1 MNAKDLICTAIG
13 AIGGA
18 IAAAFGGWNAAL
30 LALIICMAIDYF
42 TGVIV
47 ALVFHRSP
55 KSDSGGLNSSVG
67 FKGLLR
73 KIAVLLIVVVA
84 NQVDILIGT
93 TYVRDAVVIGF
104 CANEIISV
112 LENAGLMGIP
122 IPSVLLKAIDLL
134 KNKGEKK
141 EE

>member
-30 LALIICMAIDYF
+30 LALIIRMAIDYF

-122 IPSVLLKAIDLL
+122 IPSVLLKAIDVL

>member
-30 LALIICMAIDYF
+30 LALIIFMAIDYF

-122 IPSVLLKAIDLL
+122 IPSVLLKTIDVL

>member
-1 MNAKDLICTAIG
+1 MDVKTLTCTVIG
-13 AIGGA
+13 AVGGA
-18 IAAAFGGWNAAL
+18 IAAAFGGWNSAL
-30 LALIICMAIDYF
+30 LALIICMAADYI

-47 ALVFHRSP
+47 ALAFHSSP
-55 KSDSGGLNSSVG
+55 KTDTGGLSSAVG

-104 CANEIISV
+104 CANEIISL

-122 IPSVLLKAIDLL
+122 IPNVLLRAIDVL
-134 KNKGEKK
+134 KNKGEK

>member
-1 MNAKDLICTAIG
+1 MDIKNLTCTVIG
-13 AIGGA
+13 AVGGA
-18 IAAAFGGWNAAL
+18 IAAAFGGWNSAL
-30 LALIICMAIDYF
+30 LALIICMAADYI

-47 ALVFHRSP
+47 ALVFHSSP
-55 KSDSGGLNSSVG
+55 KTDTGGLSSAVG

-104 CANEIISV
+104 CANEIISL

-122 IPSVLLKAIDLL
+122 IPNVLMRAIDVL
-134 KNKGEKK
+134 KNKGEK

>member
-18 IAAAFGGWNAAL
+18 IASAFGGWNAAL
-30 LALIICMAIDYF
+30 FALIICMAVDYL
-42 TGVIV
+42 TGIIV
-47 ALVFHRSP
+47 ALVFKKSP
-55 KSDSGGLNSSVG
+55 KSENGGLNSSVG

-84 NQVDILIGT
+84 NQVDVLIGT

-104 CANEIISV
+104 CANEIISL

-122 IPSVLLKAIDLL
+122 IPKALIKAIDVL
-134 KNKGEKK
+134 KSK
-141 EE
+141 EDREE

>member
-30 LALIICMAIDYF
+30 LALSICMAIDYF

-122 IPSVLLKAIDLL
+122 IPSVLLKAIDVL

>member
-42 TGVIV
+42 AGVIV

-104 CANEIISV
+104 CANEIISL

-122 IPSVLLKAIDLL
+122 IPNVLLRAIDVL
-134 KNKGEKK
+134 KNKGEK

>member
-1 MNAKDLICTAIG
+1 
-13 AIGGA
+13 
-18 IAAAFGGWNAAL
+18 
-30 LALIICMAIDYF
+30 MAIDYF

-122 IPSVLLKAIDLL
+122 IPSVLLKAIDVL